1 MIENMLPS
9 VNNLRRISVNEIK
22 NPIELNPSP
31 LTAFKKDS
39 ENKNKDVYKFMSYAA
54 RLKYRQNKTNKLVAT
69 GLKRINKE
77 KDLNK

>member
-1 MIENMLPS
+1 
-9 VNNLRRISVNEIK
+9 
-22 NPIELNPSP
+22 
-31 LTAFKKDS
+31 
-39 ENKNKDVYKFMSYAA
+39 MSYAA

>member
-1 MIENMLPS
+1 MIENILPS
-9 VNNLRRISVNEIK
+9 VSNPRRISINEIK

-31 LTAFKKDS
+31 LIPLKKGS
-39 ENKNKDVYKFMSYAA
+39 ENKDVYRFMSYAA